1 MVCVAPAAE
10 TRLVELRTYTL
21 ADAAALNRYID
32 EFWPRHIRTLRAY
45 GIDVHGVWTDAAGP
59 HRVIA
64 LVGYRPGADP
74 QRLAATYRDSQDFLD
89 DHAHFDPGLIIAT
102 EVRELT
108 PIACSGLR

>member
-1 MVCVAPAAE
+1 MVCARPGAE

-32 EFWPRHIRTLRAY
+32 DFWPRHIRTLRAY
-45 GIDVHGVWTDAAGP
+45 GIDVHGVWTDAAQP

-74 QRLAATYRDSQDFLD
+74 HRLAETYRDSQDFLD
-89 DHAHFDPGLIIAT
+89 DHAGFDPRLIIAT